1 MCMELVSN
9 TISKIVLSVDNACE
23 NNVIH
28 LHVHIT
34 GDNENRE
41 LS

>member
-1 MCMELVSN
+1 MCMELVSS
-9 TISKIVLSVDNACE
+9 TISKIVLSVYNACE

-28 LHVHIT
+28 VHVHIT
-34 GDNENRE
+34 GGNENHE